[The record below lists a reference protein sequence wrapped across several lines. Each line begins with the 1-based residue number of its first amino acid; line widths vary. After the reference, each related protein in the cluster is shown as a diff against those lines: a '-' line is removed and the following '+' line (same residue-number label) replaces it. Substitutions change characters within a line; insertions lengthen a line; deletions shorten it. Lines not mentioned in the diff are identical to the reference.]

1 MLYAKDEDLLV
12 PKDIAFTQ
20 QVYTRHELCSEVP
33 SPISM
38 TLMSLKCPSCT
49 VNRQCR
55 LWCKVY
61 RSYITVQNHAHVVH
75 CKCIKWG
82 CIGYT
87 SFLPLCGYIL
97 MSQMST
103 FTAFSLLITQLS
115 HGCHMVVTWLS
126 HGCHMT
132 KETVVIGYL
141 LPTLCTTVEQY
152 LLTQHTPASLLARQG
167 HLLVSFLQQQGAIQ
181 DITAVSMLLLGDK
194 SKYSEGGCQLR
205 AFSPTAPETAVINV
219 SSSHIHNFKLY
230 HFNHTH
236 ERVPKEAA
244 RSPDI
249 PPFLPDCGHYAHHKP
264 QVARQVAQFQ
274 SCSLVGQHPWCHNT
288 TPTAPRI
295 PAMLL
300 KLFKSDQSISL
311 LRIRTKTCPAK
322 RI

>member
-1 MLYAKDEDLLV
+1 MLYPQTWGSFCVCKWHEEHPNMLYAKDEDLLV

-141 LPTLCTTVEQY
+141 LPTLCTTVE
-152 LLTQHTPASLLARQG
+152 
-167 HLLVSFLQQQGAIQ
+167 
-181 DITAVSMLLLGDK
+181 
-194 SKYSEGGCQLR
+194 
-205 AFSPTAPETAVINV
+205 
-219 SSSHIHNFKLY
+219 
-230 HFNHTH
+230 
-236 ERVPKEAA
+236 
-244 RSPDI
+244 
-249 PPFLPDCGHYAHHKP
+249 
-264 QVARQVAQFQ
+264 
-274 SCSLVGQHPWCHNT
+274 
-288 TPTAPRI
+288 
-295 PAMLL
+295 
-300 KLFKSDQSISL
+300 
-311 LRIRTKTCPAK
+311 
-322 RI
+322 